1 MRRACRCVWPD
12 HGLPVML
19 PQWAARHSFAIAV
32 IILFLFV
39 SAVSCASQTIYD
51 QDIIR
56 LPPAAV
62 PFALKSGLK
71 RKAEIVIS
79 DAGLW
84 AKTWTTINSIRR
96 PARAVPDVDFS
107 QSIVVVVAAG
117 SQNSGGYS
125 IEIVG
130 GKIID
135 KLLRVSV
142 IETRPGPT
150 CIVSNDMTA
159 PVDIAVFPRGPEKI
173 DFDVQV
179 VVQSCE

>member
-1 MRRACRCVWPD
+1 MRVADC
-12 HGLPVML
+12 GLPVML
-19 PQWAARHSFAIAV
+19 PQCAAKHSIAIAA
-32 IILFLFV
+32 IILFLSV
-39 SAVSCASQTIYD
+39 SAVSCASPTID
-51 QDIIR
+51 HQDYIR
-56 LPPAAV
+56 LPQATV

-71 RKAEIVIS
+71 RKVEIVIS

-84 AKTWTTINSIRR
+84 ADTWTTINSIRR
-96 PARAVPDVDFS
+96 PARDLPDVDFS

-135 KLLRVSV
+135 ELLRVSV

-150 CIVSNDMTA
+150 CIVSNDMAA
-159 PVDIAVFPRGPEKI
+159 PVDIAVFPRGPTQFE
-173 DFDVQV
+173 FDVQI